1 MRRLTVHVLSLAC
14 LLLLGGTPSLRAA
27 FTAPPLSEW
36 HAFTSRYL
44 SKDGRI
50 IDTANG
56 GISHSEGQGYGLFFA
71 AHFGDRQRFELIWE
85 WTQANLSRSE
95 DSLFAWRFDPHH
107 RFPPDSNNATDGD
120 LYIAWALLRA
130 AERWEV
136 PEYRS
141 RAARMGRDLLRCC
154 VVESQGRQLLLPGSA
169 GFREPEGVIINLSY
183 YAFGALRALSHVV
196 PDPRWAALEQDALAL
211 LRHSEFGRWHL
222 PPDWLFLPASP
233 GAEPH
238 LAIGR
243 PTRFS
248 WDAIRIALNLA
259 WTHPE
264 EPALDAAR
272 RFWSDPAFGGRIPAW
287 VDLRSD
293 RVAPYAAHA
302 GIEAIY
308 GLARA
313 RVGDGNVTPPLVA
326 DAPDYFG
333 AALIL
338 QTRIAASTPTE
349 APAFIP
355 PPEPPPAPPPP
366 RRALGIGLPV
376 IPWRLRPLPPEPAE
390 PNWARPAF
398 LVPSGPRATPPELID
413 RTRR

>member
-1 MRRLTVHVLSLAC
+1 MRRLRQTLCCLILLVWGSLAH
-14 LLLLGGTPSLRAA
+14 AA
-27 FTAPPLSEW
+27 FTAPPQSEW
-36 HAFTSRYL
+36 QAFTSRYL
-44 SKDGRI
+44 SAEGRI
-50 IDTANG
+50 IDTAND
-56 GISHSEGQGYGLFFA
+56 GISHSEGQGYGMFFA
-71 AHFGDRQRFELIWE
+71 AHFGDRRRFDLIWE
-85 WTQANLSRSE
+85 WTQANLSRPQ
-95 DSLFAWRFDPHH
+95 DSLFMWRFDPHQ
-107 RFPPDSNNATDGD
+107 RLPQDTNNATDGD

-130 AERWEV
+130 AERWDV
-136 PEYRS
+136 PEF
-141 RAARMGRDLLRCC
+141 RARAERIGRDLLRCC
-154 VVESQGRQLLLPGSA
+154 VVESQGRQLLLPGAA

-183 YAFGALRALSHVV
+183 YAFGALRALSRIA
-196 PDPRWAALEQDALAL
+196 PDPRWAALERDALAL
-211 LRHSEFGRWHL
+211 LRQSEFGRWRL

-233 GAEPH
+233 GSGPT

-264 EPALDAAR
+264 EPALAATR

-293 RVAPYAAHA
+293 RVAPYSAHA
-302 GIEAIY
+302 GVQAVY

-313 RVGDGNVTPPLVA
+313 KAGDGSVAPPPVA
-326 DAPDYFG
+326 DAPDYYG

-338 QTRIAASTPTE
+338 QARIAASTPTE

-355 PPEPPPAPPPP
+355 PPELPLPPPP
-366 RRALGIGLPV
+366 PPGRLLGIGLPL

-398 LVPSGPRATPPELID
+398 LVPSGPRALPPEFFD
-413 RTRR
+413 RSRR

>member
-1 MRRLTVHVLSLAC
+1 MRHRALLWYAFVCLGLLA
-14 LLLLGGTPSLRAA
+14 GPGMAWAA

-36 HAFTSRYL
+36 QAFTSRYL
-44 SKDGRI
+44 GADGRV
-50 IDTANG
+50 IDTANA
-56 GISHSEGQGYGLFFA
+56 GISHSEGQGYGMFFA
-71 AHFGDRQRFELIWE
+71 AHFGDRRRFELIWE
-85 WTQANLSRSE
+85 WTRANLSRSE
-95 DSLFAWRFDPHH
+95 DSLFMWRFDPHH

-136 PEYRS
+136 PEYRA
-141 RAARMGRDLLRCC
+141 RATRMGRDLLRCC
-154 VVESQGRQLLLPGSA
+154 VVESQGRRLLLPGAA
-169 GFREPEGVIINLSY
+169 GFRESEGVIVNLSY
-183 YAFGALRALSHVV
+183 YAFGAIRALSRAV
-196 PDPRWAALEQDALAL
+196 PDPDWAALERDALAL
-211 LRHSEFGRWHL
+211 MRQAEFGRWRL

-233 GAEPH
+233 GSGPT
-238 LAIGR
+238 LAVGR

-264 EPALDAAR
+264 EPTLDAAR
-272 RFWSDPAFGGRIPAW
+272 RFWSDPAFNGRIPAW

-293 RVAPYAAHA
+293 RVAPYTAHA
-302 GIEAIY
+302 GVQAIY

-313 RVGDGNVTPPLVA
+313 RAGDGSVAPPLVA
-326 DAPDYFG
+326 DAPDYYG

-338 QTRIAASTPTE
+338 QARIAAATPPE

-355 PPEPPPAPPPP
+355 LPLPPPAPPPE
-366 RRALGIGLPV
+366 RRAFGIGLPV
-376 IPWRLRPLPPEPAE
+376 IPWRLRPLPTEPAE

-398 LVPSGPRATPPELID
+398 LVPGGPRATPPELVD
-413 RTRR
+413 RSRR